1 MTFFDVII
9 DNTYD
14 NSYLLNKTSFTIN
27 DIANINKYDLKKWM
41 SPLSNFELL
50 GSTANS
56 LATLIEFDIPNF
68 RCSRQFLY
76 YNERI
81 DTDTYNIN
89 ISIKRLL
96 EYGFCSYDIY
106 PYNSLYINERP
117 SDEIYK
123 KAEEYKYKFDIIKI
137 KKDLNSL
144 ILSIINN
151 EPFIVSIN
159 VYESFEIS
167 LNKNETK
174 IKIPKKDERL
184 LGAVSIVVCG
194 FDFNSQIFIIRYLNQ
209 YLELPFFYLLKEN
222 DSSDCFIFI
231 LRTFFNNNNNNN
243 NTNTNNNNT
252 KIEIKERK
260 VVDLRSKFPEVYD
273 QGKIGSCTANSLC
286 SIFEYDSM
294 NNFRGSRLFLYYN
307 ERLLINE
314 TDKDEG
320 AYLKDGIISLKRFG
334 IAEENDWKYLIENV
348 FIRPPEEVYR
358 KAKNN
363 FVIDAINI
371 KGTLETIKEWID
383 KNEPIATGIPI
394 FSNFISNKTGII
406 GLPSKTD
413 KYLGGHAVVICG
425 YDDYQERFIVRNS
438 WGKHWGN
445 NGYFYLPYL
454 YLIRDNDNNNNDFWI
469 ITKSKFY
476 SENSQ

>member
-14 NSYLLNKTSFTIN
+14 NSYLLNKITFTIN
-27 DIANINKYDLKKWM
+27 DISNINKYDLRKWM
-41 SPLSNFELL
+41 SPLSNYELL

-89 ISIKRLL
+89 VSVKRLL

-106 PYNSLYINERP
+106 QYNSKYINERP
-117 SDEIYK
+117 SEDIYRN
-123 KAEEYKYKFDIIKI
+123 AEEYKYKFDIIKI

-144 ILSIINN
+144 LLSIINN

-167 LNKNETK
+167 LNKNETR

-194 FDFNSQIFIIRYLNQ
+194 FDLNLQIFIIRYLNQ

-231 LRTFFNNNNNNN
+231 LRTFYNTINNNNI
-243 NTNTNNNNT
+243 TNTNI
-252 KIEIKERK
+252 KIEIKEK
-260 VVDLRSKFPEVYD
+260 KIVDLRSKFPEVYD

-286 SIFEYDSM
+286 SIFEYDSI
-294 NNFRGSRLFLYYN
+294 NNFKGSRLFLYYN

-314 TDKDEG
+314 TDKDNG
-320 AYLKDGIISLKRFG
+320 AYLNDGITSLRTFG
-334 IAEENDWKYLIENV
+334 IAEENDWKYLIENI
-348 FIRPPEEVYR
+348 FIRPPEYVYK

-363 FVIDAINI
+363 YIIDAINI
-371 KGTLETIKEWID
+371 KGNLETIKEWLD

-394 FSNFISNKTGII
+394 FSNFISTKTGII
-406 GLPSKTD
+406 ELPSKTD

-425 YDDYQERFIVRNS
+425 YDDYQERFILRNS
-438 WGKHWGN
+438 WGKHWGD

-454 YLIRDNDNNNNDFWI
+454 YLISNNNDFWI